1 MADKNEKGP
10 AKVAEG
16 DGAEPAPKSR
26 KGLALGGGIAAAI
39 GLAYLTFLMAVPSV
53 EKERVLSGPFVAD
66 LTEPG
71 DDISVNLSGHE
82 GRDFLG
88 IGVRAEYAA
97 YEEKYVLARTLDPL
111 YKAMLDHQARLLL
124 SDKTKAEIS
133 GKTGKEILTQ
143 ELRAAIDPILFPVH
157 VGKTASPSMTD
168 PESGL
173 RAGLSTESATWRGLF
188 HEHVL
193 HVDAPDRTLAL
204 DAGAKVT
211 FRAGDDDVRMV
222 DPEGDVFYVDTSGLD
237 EEFVGDVNVGVMG
250 KIRKIYFSS
259 FISQ

>member
-1 MADKNEKGP
+1 MAEKNEKAP
-10 AKVAEG
+10 AKEVEA
-16 DGAEPAPKSR
+16 AAAPVSR
-26 KGLALGGGIAAAI
+26 SKKGVALGGGVAAAI
-39 GLAYLTFLMAVPSV
+39 GLAYLTFLMAVPKV
-53 EKERVLSGPFVAD
+53 EKHKVLAGPFVAE

-71 DDISVNLSGHE
+71 NDISVNLSG
-82 GRDFLG
+82 RDERNFLG

-97 YEEKYVLARTLDPL
+97 YDEAYVVARTLDPL

-143 ELRAAIDPILFPVH
+143 ELREAIDPILFPVH
-157 VGKTASPSMTD
+157 VGKTKSPSD
-168 PESGL
+168 AEPESGL

-193 HVDAPDRTLAL
+193 HVDGPDRTLAL

-211 FRAGDDDVRMV
+211 FRVGDDDVRIV
-222 DPEGDVFYVDTSGLD
+222 DAEGDAFYVDTSGLN
-237 EEFVGDVNVGVMG
+237 EKFVGDVNVGVMG